1 MPPEPVKK
9 ALILVNVGTPESP
22 DKRSVRCYLTEFL
35 NDKKVIDL
43 PWLARKILVNLIII
57 PFRVRKSTALY
68 RRLWT
73 GKGSPLLV
81 YMQSLVL
88 KLRGMVPAGTDVFG
102 AMRYGRPPLRSLLA
116 DLASLDYDEIKVL
129 PLYPQYA
136 DSTTGSVIQ
145 LVESVKEKLSFKND
159 PVIIE
164 QFWDHRS
171 FIDVFAEKA
180 EKLLPRS
187 FDHIIFS
194 YHGLPLRQVNK
205 AHKGHDASDCVCETR
220 MPEWGQKCYK
230 ATCYGTTRILAEKL
244 KLEKDRYSTAFQ
256 SRLTRNWLSPFT
268 DETVKELA
276 TKGAGRILVIA
287 PSFVT
292 DCLET
297 IVEIAGEYRDLFIE
311 HGGKELVMVES
322 LNDSTRWAEAIIDI
336 TGIEEPQ

>member
-1 MPPEPVKK
+1 MKPASK

-22 DKRSVRCYLTEFL
+22 DTGPVRRYLTEFL

-57 PFRVRKSTALY
+57 PFRVRKSSALY
-68 RRLWT
+68 RKLWT
-73 GKGSPLLV
+73 DRGSPLLFH
-81 YMQSLVL
+81 MQSLVI

-102 AMRYGRPPLRSLLA
+102 VMRYGKPSLRSLLA
-116 DLASLDYDEIKVL
+116 ELASVDYDEIRVL

-136 DSTTGSVIQ
+136 DSTTGSVEE
-145 LVESVKEKLSFKND
+145 LLESMKGKISFKND

-171 FIDVFAEKA
+171 FIDAFVVKA
-180 EKLLPRS
+180 KELSPGS
-187 FDHIIFS
+187 FDHIVFS

-205 AHKGHDASDCVCETR
+205 AHRDHDARDCVCETK
-220 MPEWGQKCYK
+220 MPEWGRKCYK
-230 ATCYGTTRILAEKL
+230 AACYGTTRMLADKL
-244 KLEKDRYSTAFQ
+244 KLDKDRYSTSFQ

-268 DETVKELA
+268 DETVKRLA
-276 TKGAGRILVIA
+276 ASGAGRILVIA

-297 IVEIAGEYRDLFIE
+297 IVEIGKEYRDLFIE
-311 HGGKELVMVES
+311 NGGKELIMVKS

-336 TGIEEPQ
+336 SGIGESQ